1 MRNRLY
7 QCTALLGALALL
19 NSGCKPKSSTLGS
32 AADTAAT
39 GTVSGA
45 DTARMG
51 TPDTSAKGAM
61 ATGATLSDANIVA
74 LLDEANKADSSAG
87 AIAAKKAT
95 NPEVKAFARLM
106 MSEHHTLRLQGQQ
119 LAKKVKITP
128 EPPVDDPLTAAAQDE
143 TNALQST
150 PKGAEFDRTYI
161 EKEVAAH
168 QAVKDLLA
176 KAQSAAQNAELKNL
190 IEKAQPVVQKHLDQA
205 QALQKKLPANA

>member
-7 QCTALLGALALL
+7 QCTALFGALALL
-19 NSGCKPKSSTLGS
+19 NGACKERSR
-32 AADTAAT
+32 TAGPAETTGAVSPAETAKMAT
-39 GTVSGA
+39 PET
-45 DTARMG
+45 T
-51 TPDTSAKGAM
+51 AKGM
-61 ATGATLSDANIVA
+61 AGGATWSDANIVA

-87 AIAAKKAT
+87 ATAAKKAT

-106 MSEHHTLRLQGQQ
+106 MTEHHALRLQGQQ

-128 EPPVDDPLTAAAQDE
+128 EPPAEDPLAAAAQDE

-150 PKGAEFDRTYI
+150 PKGAGFDRTYI
-161 EKEVAAH
+161 EKEVGAH
-168 QAVKDLLA
+168 QAVKDLLD
-176 KAQSAAQNAELKNL
+176 KAHAAAQNAELKKL

>member
-19 NSGCKPKSSTLGS
+19 NGGCKERSNTAGS
-32 AADTAAT
+32 ADTAAT
-39 GTVSGA
+39 GAVPGA

-51 TPDTSAKGAM
+51 PADTGTKGMTA
-61 ATGATLSDANIVA
+61 GGTLSDANIVA

-87 AIAAKKAT
+87 AVAAKKAT

-106 MSEHHTLRLQGQQ
+106 MSEHHALRAAGQQ

-128 EPPVDDPLTAAAQDE
+128 EPPADDPLAAPAQDE
-143 TNALQST
+143 TNVLQST
-150 PKGAEFDRTYI
+150 PKGAQFDRTYI
-161 EKEVAAH
+161 EKEVAIH
-168 QAVKDLLA
+168 QAVKDLLD
-176 KAQSAAQNAELKNL
+176 KAHSSAQNEELKKL

>member
-19 NSGCKPKSSTLGS
+19 NGGCKEKSSTVGS
-32 AADTAAT
+32 ADTSAT
-39 GTVSGA
+39 GAVA

-51 TPDTSAKGAM
+51 TPDTGTKGMVA
-61 ATGATLSDANIVA
+61 GGNLSDANIVA

-87 AIAAKKAT
+87 ATAAKKAT

-106 MSEHHTLRLQGQQ
+106 MTEHHALRLQGQQ

-150 PKGAEFDRTYI
+150 PKGAQFDRTYI

-168 QAVKDLLA
+168 QAVKDLLDRA
-176 KAQSAAQNAELKNL
+176 HSAAQNAELKKL

>member
-19 NSGCKPKSSTLGS
+19 NGGCKPKSSTVGS

-39 GTVSGA
+39 GAVSGA

-51 TPDTSAKGAM
+51 TPDTGTKGM
-61 ATGATLSDANIVA
+61 VTGGNLSDANIVA

-106 MSEHHTLRLQGQQ
+106 MSDHHALRLQGQQ
-119 LAKKVKITP
+119 LAKKLKVTP
-128 EPPVDDPLTAAAQDE
+128 EPPADDPLAAPAQDE
-143 TNALQST
+143 TNALQSA
-150 PKGAEFDRTYI
+150 PKGAQFDKTYI
-161 EKEVAAH
+161 DKEVGIH
-168 QAVKDLLA
+168 QAVKDLLD
-176 KAQSAAQNAELKNL
+176 KAHSAAQNAELKSL
-190 IEKAQPVVQKHLDQA
+190 IEKAQPVIQKHLDQA
-205 QALQKKLPANA
+205 EALQKKLPANA

>member
-1 MRNRLY
+1 MPNRLY

-19 NSGCKPKSSTLGS
+19 NGGCKPKSNTAGS

-39 GTVSGA
+39 GAVSGA

-51 TPDTSAKGAM
+51 TPDTSAKAGMAAGGA
-61 ATGATLSDANIVA
+61 LSDANIVA

-87 AIAAKKAT
+87 ATAAKKAT

-106 MSEHHTLRLQGQQ
+106 MTEHHALRLQGQQ

-128 EPPVDDPLTAAAQDE
+128 EPPADDPLTAAAQDE

-150 PKGAEFDRTYI
+150 PKGAQFDRTYI

-168 QAVKDLLA
+168 QAVKDLLD
-176 KAQSAAQNAELKNL
+176 KAHSAAQNEELKKL

>member
-19 NSGCKPKSSTLGS
+19 NGGCEKRASTVGS
-32 AADTAAT
+32 ADSAST
-39 GTVSGA
+39 GAVSGA

-51 TPDTSAKGAM
+51 TPDTSAKAM
-61 ATGATLSDANIVA
+61 VSGGTLSDANIVA

-87 AIAAKKAT
+87 ATAAKKAT

-106 MSEHHTLRLQGQQ
+106 MTEHHALRLQGQQ
-119 LAKKVKITP
+119 LAKKVRVTP
-128 EPPVDDPLTAAAQDE
+128 EPPADDPLTAAAQDE

-150 PKGAEFDRTYI
+150 PKGAQFDRIYI
-161 EKEVAAH
+161 EKEVAVH
-168 QAVKDLLA
+168 QAVKDLLD
-176 KAQSAAQNAELKNL
+176 KAHSAAQNAELKSL
-190 IEKAQPVVQKHLDQA
+190 IEKAQPVIQKHLDQA